1 MAQVTMQI
9 YWKKKKYLHKT
20 TFQIQRDWFWIPTW
34 PVFCFICDSLFSAHV
49 NYSVTVDMK
58 QLTHLHITIILVK
71 VIFDINLAHISETIN
86 PC

>member
-1 MAQVTMQI
+1 M
-9 YWKKKKYLHKT
+9 
-20 TFQIQRDWFWIPTW
+20 
-34 PVFCFICDSLFSAHV
+34 FCFICDSLFSAHV